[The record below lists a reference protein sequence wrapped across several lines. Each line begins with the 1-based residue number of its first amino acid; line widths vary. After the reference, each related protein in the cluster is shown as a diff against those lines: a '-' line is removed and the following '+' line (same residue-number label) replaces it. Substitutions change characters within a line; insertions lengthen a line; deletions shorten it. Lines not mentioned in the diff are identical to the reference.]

1 MMLSHSDSVEYGGWF
16 SFHHTIA
23 FGLVISQVASVGH
36 VTIPQGTLEAA
47 KLYLTEL
54 QYPLQPQ
61 TPQLKSVHLSAATRF
76 ACQFLSDQ
84 TKFSAYESMF
94 SLQPIVLPYS
104 HTVSNIIHLLTFDE
118 PNAKRTR
125 QPRNGWYSS

>member
-1 MMLSHSDSVEYGGWF
+1 MLSHSDSVEYGGGF

-23 FGLVISQVASVGH
+23 FGLVISQGASVGH

-61 TPQLKSVHLSAATRF
+61 TPQLKSVHLSAAMRF
-76 ACQFLSDQ
+76 EYPLLSDR
-84 TKFSAYESMF
+84 TEVSAYEESY
-94 SLQPIVLPYS
+94 SLYFNPPTCL
-104 HTVSNIIHLLTFDE
+104 
-118 PNAKRTR
+118 
-125 QPRNGWYSS
+125 